1 MKHYTETVPVRMT
14 PEEKTRLEE
23 IVKDTGLSL
32 SRYLVECGLTKDV
45 PDQEDRRQREIALRE
60 IKRVGNNLN
69 QIARQLNLQ
78 DGTVAHGEIAHTLA
92 TLRQVLEKMGQ
103 LWQQPSPSSK

>member
-14 PEEKTRLEE
+14 LEEKTRLEE
-23 IVKDTGLSL
+23 IARDTGLSL

-45 PDQEDRRQREIALRE
+45 PDQEDRQQREIALRE
-60 IKRVGNNLN
+60 IKRVGNNVN

-78 DGTVAHGEIAHTLA
+78 DGTVAHGEIAQTLA
-92 TLRQVLEKMGQ
+92 TLRQVLEKMGT
-103 LWQQPSPSSK
+103 LWQQPSPNSK

>member
-1 MKHYTETVPVRMT
+1 MKHFTETVPVRMT
-14 PEEKTRLEE
+14 PEERSRLEE

-32 SRYLVECGLTKDV
+32 SRYLVECGLTRDV
-45 PDQEDRRQREIALRE
+45 PDHEDRQQREIALRE

-78 DGTVAHGEIAHTLA
+78 DGTVSHKEVQQTLV
-92 TLRQVLEKMGQ
+92 TLRHVLEQMGT
-103 LWQQPSPSSK
+103 LWQQPSQNST